1 MKGTRSNWEQVLL
14 VCARCSR
21 RLDGGFGPK
30 GRTPLAKALRRELG
44 VSRGRKARAG
54 VVEVKCLGVCPRG
67 GVVVVDAAH
76 PQRWSVVPAGAELA
90 DLFGT
95 RVRPQDPDP
104 AVDSAVAEVSVPG

>member
-1 MKGTRSNWEQVLL
+1 VKATRCNWEQVLL
-14 VCARCSR
+14 VCAKCSK

-30 GRTPLAKALRRELG
+30 RRTPLAKALRRELG

-76 PQRWSVVPAGAELA
+76 PQRWSIIPAGA
-90 DLFGT
+90 DLGGLLQD
-95 RVRPQDPDP
+95 RVRPEAADP
-104 AVDSAVAEVSVPG
+104 APVFPVAEVSVPG